1 MKAKIG
7 DVYTIY
13 NNRLRLYTA
22 CQITNVIEDKGDAIC
37 LYLDWTGESPLHLVQ
52 MENLQPLYM
61 DFMYW
66 ERQLCIANVDIDV
79 PAYFNLQ
86 CFVFLLTALASIMIA
101 PLIPAMPYR
110 QYACLPSSF
119 FIRTFCKLSLI
130 VLYNLPSSMV
140 SRTNAPS

>member
-52 MENLQPLYM
+52 MENL
-61 DFMYW
+61 
-66 ERQLCIANVDIDV
+66 
-79 PAYFNLQ
+79 
-86 CFVFLLTALASIMIA
+86 
-101 PLIPAMPYR
+101 
-110 QYACLPSSF
+110 
-119 FIRTFCKLSLI
+119 
-130 VLYNLPSSMV
+130 
-140 SRTNAPS
+140 

>member
-79 PAYFNLQ
+79 PAYFTSNPQLSSSAS
-86 CFVFLLTALASIMIA
+86 FLRLNVL
-101 PLIPAMPYR
+101 
-110 QYACLPSSF
+110 SS
-119 FIRTFCKLSLI
+119 L
-130 VLYNLPSSMV
+130 N
-140 SRTNAPS
+140 

>member
-79 PAYFNLQ
+79 PAYFI
-86 CFVFLLTALASIMIA
+86 FVGNIPPLTNEENSYFGTGNYGSI
-101 PLIPAMPYR
+101 
-110 QYACLPSSF
+110 PSKKS
-119 FIRTFCKLSLI
+119 
-130 VLYNLPSSMV
+130 
-140 SRTNAPS
+140 

>member
-66 ERQLCIANVDIDV
+66 EAIM
-79 PAYFNLQ
+79 YSQ
-86 CFVFLLTALASIMIA
+86 CR
-101 PLIPAMPYR
+101 YR
-110 QYACLPSSF
+110 CSSLF
-119 FIRTFCKLSLI
+119 YICR
-130 VLYNLPSSMV
+130 
-140 SRTNAPS
+140 